1 MDLKKILELQ
11 PTELMVLITIILVV
25 IGGANIYAYYNAI
38 GLNFLIKDIS
48 MSMLIV
54 STFKYAAYL
63 IIYLII
69 SYVIFLVSYLFAFI
83 VNILCSLI
91 GYKNIKEN
99 SSKLW
104 LLLASIPLF
113 VFNGFLY
120 YFNDILINYFYL
132 VLLIFYT
139 SLALIFKEI
148 NKKFSIEDINVVF
161 FLLISCF
168 AIGNFEAK
176 RDIDISKS
184 HLPKIEENSLT
195 SKDDWRILMHINEKL
210 VLINLNSKK
219 EAFEYR
225 VIKLEDVKFSSISKI
240 KG

>member
-1 MDLKKILELQ
+1 
-11 PTELMVLITIILVV
+11 MVLITVILVV

-54 STFKYAAYL
+54 STIKCASYL
-63 IIYLII
+63 LICLII
-69 SYVIFLVSYLFAFI
+69 SYVIFLVGCLFAFI
-83 VNILCSLI
+83 INILCSLI
-91 GYKNIKEN
+91 GYKNIKEH

-120 YFNDILINYFYL
+120 YVNDILIDYFYL
-132 VLLIFYT
+132 GLLIFYT

-148 NKKFSIEDINVVF
+148 NKKFSMEDINVIF
-161 FLLISCF
+161 FLLVSCF
-168 AIGNFEAK
+168 AIGKFEAK
-176 RDIDISKS
+176 RDIDASKS
-184 HLPKIEENSLT
+184 FLPKIEENSLT
-195 SKDDWRILMHINEKL
+195 SKDDWRILMHINEKI
-210 VLINLNSKK
+210 VLINLKSKK
-219 EAFEYR
+219 EVLEYK
-225 VIKLEDVKFSSISKI
+225 VVKLEDIKFSVSKI